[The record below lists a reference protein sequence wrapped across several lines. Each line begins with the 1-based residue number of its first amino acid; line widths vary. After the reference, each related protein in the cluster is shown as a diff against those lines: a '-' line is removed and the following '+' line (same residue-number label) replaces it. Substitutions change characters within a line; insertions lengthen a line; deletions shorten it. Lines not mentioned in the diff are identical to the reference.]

1 MRIAAARQLIR
12 DKRFVE
18 AIPLFEAILAVE
30 PANGFAHRMLAWSL
44 SRSGSI
50 HRAWQ
55 HYNQA
60 VALNPDDFEAY
71 ANMGAIALSQGRAE
85 GTRLLERSL
94 SANPHHFT
102 AWRIYVQY
110 LSDQGQFDR
119 VRQLID
125 QARPLLPTEQL
136 AALARISSR

>member
-1 MRIAAARQLIR
+1 MPPPTTSPCCKSSFPTWRGILPP
-12 DKRFVE
+12 KRS
-18 AIPLFEAILAVE
+18 
-30 PANGFAHRMLAWSL
+30 W
-44 SRSGSI
+44 

-60 VALNPDDFEAY
+60 VALNLDDFEAY

>member
-1 MRIAAARQLIR
+1 MAELAERAVARHRELTRNKERIAAARQLVR

-60 VALNPDDFEAY
+60 VALNPDDFETY
-71 ANMGAIALSQGRAE
+71 ANMGAIALSQARMVYYGSTRFGRGERAAWSK
-85 GTRLLERSL
+85 GTAIHTGVSL
-94 SANPHHFT
+94 S
-102 AWRIYVQY
+102 
-110 LSDQGQFDR
+110 
-119 VRQLID
+119 
-125 QARPLLPTEQL
+125 LL
-136 AALARISSR
+136 ALARVQLPS